1 MPHTQKVLCCMMLAF
16 VSTLCKA
23 QYTETINSNRPGE
36 SQGSFSVGNGV
47 LQAET
52 GFDFGNATHELL
64 NTDTDVFGYNLALRY
79 GLFFEELE
87 INTFLRYQAEQVSFT
102 TGAAGNTV
110 QNGLENFQ
118 IGAKYLVYD
127 PYKNAKEEINLY
139 SYHANNRFKWKTL
152 IPAVSVY
159 LGGAFDFTEGNNTSF
174 SPRSS
179 GIREDGV
186 SPIAAI
192 ITQNN
197 WGKWVWVNNFIYDR
211 IGSNFPSQMWITTL
225 THSISSR
232 FATFGEFQFIS
243 GDLYS
248 DQLIRGGFAYL
259 FTKDFQVDIGGL
271 VNFKNT
277 PSRWNVSAGIS
288 YRLDMHKKD
297 KVIQESDDKKSS
309 GSKKQAER
317 INKKKKK
324 RRDSVEQ
331 DGDGTN

>member
-1 MPHTQKVLCCMMLAF
+1 MPHTQKVFCCIMLAF
-16 VSTLCKA
+16 VSTLCTA

-64 NTDTDVFGYNLALRY
+64 NTDTNIFGYNLALRY

-159 LGGAFDFTEGNNTSF
+159 LGGAFDFTERNNTSF
-174 SPRSS
+174 SPGSS
-179 GIREDGV
+179 GVREDGV

-197 WGKWVWVNNFIYDR
+197 WGRWVWVNNFIYDR
-211 IGSNFPSQMWITTL
+211 IGSNFPSKIWITTL
-225 THSISSR
+225 THSINPR

-324 RRDSVEQ
+324 RRDSVEP